1 MNIIEKILGKRKGI
15 VTQSVI
21 AVISAATALFIG
33 IWVITSVISSIV
45 PGATWTAT
53 ANTTYTN
60 VQTTMWS
67 SIQLLSIGLIVLAA
81 SVILAYFGFGR
92 TK

>member
-1 MNIIEKILGKRKGI
+1 MQNIIKRKGI

-33 IWVITSVISSIV
+33 IWVISSIISSINQS
-45 PGATWTAT
+45 GWSTQ

-60 VQTTMWS
+60 VQTTMWNS
-67 SIQLLSIGLIVLAA
+67 LQLLSVGLIVLAA

>member
-1 MNIIEKILGKRKGI
+1 MRNLQYIAKKGI

-21 AVISAATALFIG
+21 AVISAAIALFIG
-33 IWVITSVISSIV
+33 IWVISSVIGSISQ
-45 PGATWTAT
+45 TSWTAA
-53 ANTTYTN
+53 ANTTYTS

-67 SIQLLSIGLIVLAA
+67 ALQLLSVGLIVLAA

-92 TK
+92 RE